1 MLPEELIKLVYDIK
15 DKKCEMQNIELKK
28 AAGGT
33 PQKLYD
39 TLSSFSNQI
48 GGGTIIFGVD
58 EENNYDICGVY
69 DPQDLQVKVTAQAIQ
84 MLPIVRPLFTIVKIG
99 EKTIVSAEI
108 AECDIFDKPCYYSGS
123 GKLRG
128 SFIRVGEADMP
139 MTEYEIYSYEAFKKK
154 IHDELRTVGDGI
166 GATLNKNELTLFLA
180 KLKNEKPNLNN
191 LSDEDNLAL
200 CGILSETKLTVAGL
214 MLFGLYPQA
223 LFPQLCI
230 TAVVV
235 PGNELGTTGEDN
247 ARFIDNKK
255 IEGTIAQMLD
265 GAISFIQRNMRLK
278 TIIDDNGK
286 RADIAEYPIKAIR
299 ELILN
304 ALIHRDYSEN
314 TESSP
319 IRILMFTNRFE
330 IENPGGLYGR
340 LTIDSLGKVGADTRN
355 PYIASA
361 LEIMID
367 TENRFSGIPT
377 IRFEMD
383 KLGLKEPVFESRRGV
398 FKATLFNDRFND
410 IKTEEIDIEAKILSF
425 CKQPKTREELT
436 KLLELSSVSYMVGRY
451 IMPLVESGKL
461 ELTIPNKP
469 RSKSQRYKTV
479 TLKG

>member
-1 MLPEELIKLVYDIK
+1 
-15 DKKCEMQNIELKK
+15 
-28 AAGGT
+28 
-33 PQKLYD
+33 
-39 TLSSFSNQI
+39 
-48 GGGTIIFGVD
+48 
-58 EENNYDICGVY
+58 
-69 DPQDLQVKVTAQAIQ
+69 
-84 MLPIVRPLFTIVKIG
+84 
-99 EKTIVSAEI
+99 
-108 AECDIFDKPCYYSGS
+108 
-123 GKLRG
+123 
-128 SFIRVGEADMP
+128 MP

-154 IHDELRTVGDGI
+154 IHDELRTVGEGI

-235 PGNELGTTGEDN
+235 PGNELGTTGQDN

-255 IEGTIAQMLD
+255 IEGTIPQMLD
-265 GAISFIQRNMRLK
+265 GAISFIQRNMRVK

-314 TESSP
+314 TENSP
-319 IRILMFTNRFE
+319 IRILMFPNRFE

-377 IRFEMD
+377 IRYEMD
-383 KLGLKEPVFESRRGV
+383 KLGLKEPIFESRRGV
-398 FKATLFNDRFND
+398 FKAILFNDRFSD
-410 IKTEEIDIEAKILSF
+410 ITTEEINVEAKILSF

-451 IMPLVESGKL
+451 IMPLVESGRLK
-461 ELTIPNKP
+461 LTIPNKP

-479 TLKG
+479 ILKEK